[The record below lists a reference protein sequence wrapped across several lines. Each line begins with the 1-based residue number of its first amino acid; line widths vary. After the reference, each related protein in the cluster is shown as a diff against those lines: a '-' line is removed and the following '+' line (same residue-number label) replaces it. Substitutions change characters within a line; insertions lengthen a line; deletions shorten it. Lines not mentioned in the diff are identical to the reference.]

1 MMDGKLERSM
11 MKRLS
16 IVAAVALLLAGC
28 GKETALHAGLEEEQA
43 NLVMAALLDAGIDC
57 HKTAGEEGTWNVSV
71 AESKFADAVNLL
83 EKAGLPRHKHQGVG
97 EVFKKTGMISSPS
110 EERIRFMDA
119 LAQDLA
125 KTISMIDGVVDARVH
140 VVLPENDPFARHTL
154 PSSAAVAIRARW
166 DADLTDI
173 TPSVKGLVKNAI
185 EGLQYEK
192 IMVTVFQDSP
202 PKKEVNQ
209 TIKPSN
215 QMDEDERQFLLTAV
229 WLFMRHGRRERA
241 LSVCE
246 AVYEADP
253 GDGVA
258 AVALAELLLG
268 RGETKRAVDV
278 LRAADVPAELA
289 HAEAVLETRAL
300 RLSGRVAEAD
310 SRWRRY
316 IESRKGADR
325 KWIA

>member
-1 MMDGKLERSM
+1 
-11 MKRLS
+11 
-16 IVAAVALLLAGC
+16 
-28 GKETALHAGLEEEQA
+28 
-43 NLVMAALLDAGIDC
+43 
-57 HKTAGEEGTWNVSV
+57 
-71 AESKFADAVNLL
+71 
-83 EKAGLPRHKHQGVG
+83 
-97 EVFKKTGMISSPS
+97 
-110 EERIRFMDA
+110 
-119 LAQDLA
+119 
-125 KTISMIDGVVDARVH
+125 
-140 VVLPENDPFARHTL
+140 
-154 PSSAAVAIRARW
+154 
-166 DADLTDI
+166 
-173 TPSVKGLVKNAI
+173 
-185 EGLQYEK
+185 
-192 IMVTVFQDSP
+192 
-202 PKKEVNQ
+202 
-209 TIKPSN
+209 
-215 QMDEDERQFLLTAV
+215 MDEDERQFQLTAV